1 MMYPYLE
8 VEEHSICVTLMFHV
22 APVVDVL
29 IVKANVLVD
38 DDLPFSKYTKRE
50 QKYFFLNIQ
59 RYFSG
64 SLVLVGIKF
73 QDKSSVPNIKTFGLH
88 IGSRESVRILVK
100 SKNCAIYYLL
110 CCPVNVPHSSG
121 KAFVLDGEV
130 IVNVSTQFPDVA
142 PEVVKVVA
150 NLSKSNLI

>member
-8 VEEHSICVTLMFHV
+8 VEEHSICVTFMFHV

-64 SLVLVGIKF
+64 SLALVGIEF

-88 IGSRESVRILVK
+88 IGSRESVRMLEWFSQEKTFYISSVLFIKKILLTHTTPCLK
-100 SKNCAIYYLL
+100 C
-110 CCPVNVPHSSG
+110 
-121 KAFVLDGEV
+121 
-130 IVNVSTQFPDVA
+130 TR
-142 PEVVKVVA
+142 
-150 NLSKSNLI
+150 

>member
-1 MMYPYLE
+1 
-8 VEEHSICVTLMFHV
+8 MFHV

-64 SLVLVGIKF
+64 SLALVGIEF

-88 IGSRESVRILVK
+88 IGSRGRESVRILVK
-100 SKNCAIYYLL
+100 SKNGAMY
-110 CCPVNVPHSSG
+110 
-121 KAFVLDGEV
+121 
-130 IVNVSTQFPDVA
+130 
-142 PEVVKVVA
+142 
-150 NLSKSNLI
+150 